1 MRTLLSDVVFIG
13 MVMYMQESR
22 EQILFS
28 GYSNYMSN
36 VCNYHMFLLCMYV
49 AMIYVI
55 FKCLKCSHGDTDMS
69 FIEYVST
76 KIIIANIIPT
86 AYI

>member
-1 MRTLLSDVVFIG
+1 MPTLLSNVVFIG

-22 EQILFS
+22 VQILFS

-55 FKCLKCSHGDTDMS
+55 SKCLKCIQVTLICHLLNM
-69 FIEYVST
+69 YPQ
-76 KIIIANIIPT
+76 KL
-86 AYI
+86 